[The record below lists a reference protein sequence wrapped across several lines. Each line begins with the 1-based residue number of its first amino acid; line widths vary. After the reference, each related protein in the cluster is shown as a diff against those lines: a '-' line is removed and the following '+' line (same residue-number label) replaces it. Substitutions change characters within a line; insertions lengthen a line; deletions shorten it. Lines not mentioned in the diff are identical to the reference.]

1 MPVQARSSTDAA
13 RSCAVRTRVV
23 VALSLLLAACASAP
37 TPGPFYQV
45 APAAGAQ
52 PGALLRA
59 EPMLAVPAGATA
71 TRIAYAS
78 TGLDGAPIAVSAVV
92 IVPAG
97 AAPARGRDIIAWA
110 HPTTGVARDC
120 APSLLP
126 DMYDKVQGLQAM
138 LAQGYV
144 IVATDYPGLGGP
156 GVHPYLVGVS
166 EGRAVLDSVRAAR
179 RLADVHTT
187 PRFAVWGHSQGGHA
201 ALFAGELARGY
212 APELELVGVAAAA
225 PATDL
230 AVLLRD
236 DLATSTGKILTALSL
251 WSWSRVYDDAL
262 TRVVAADALP
272 SVGRVAGTCLET
284 WGEAYRAAFDVEL
297 MPDPFLQGAP
307 FANEPWSGLL
317 ATNAPG
323 QASAGAPVFIAQGSA
338 DVVVRPDVTAQFVAG
353 LCRRNEKVRMLDM
366 PGVGHMTAAKVS
378 ANAAVEWMAAR
389 FAGAAPPDDCA
400 SRAPVRPVSTR

>member
-1 MPVQARSSTDAA
+1 MPVKARSNIDAA
-13 RSCAVRTRVV
+13 RSSAMRSRGVV
-23 VALSLLLAACASAP
+23 VVTLLLAACAGAP
-37 TPGPFYQV
+37 APGPFYQI
-45 APAAGAQ
+45 APGAGAQ

-59 EPMLAVPAGATA
+59 EPMAVAPAGATA
-71 TRIAYAS
+71 QRIAYAS

-110 HPTTGVARDC
+110 HPTTGVAREC

-126 DMYDKVQGLQAM
+126 NMYDKVQGLQVM

-144 IVATDYPGLGGP
+144 VVATDYPGLGGP
-156 GVHPYLVGVS
+156 GVHPYLVGIS

-179 RLADVHTT
+179 RLPDVRTS
-187 PRFAVWGHSQGGHA
+187 PRFAVWGHSQGGQA

-251 WSWSRVYDDAL
+251 WSWSRVYDDGL
-262 TRVVAADALP
+262 TRVVEAGAMS
-272 SVGRVAGTCLET
+272 SVGSIAGTCLET

-297 MPDPFLQGAP
+297 MPDPFLVGTP

-317 ATNAPG
+317 AKNAPG
-323 QASAGAPVFIAQGSA
+323 QAPAGAPVFIAQGSA
-338 DVVVRPDVTAQFVAG
+338 DVVVRPEVTAAFIAG
-353 LCRRNEKVRMLDM
+353 LCRRDEKVRVHNM
-366 PGVGHMTAAKVS
+366 PGVGHMTAAQVS
-378 ANAAVEWMAAR
+378 ASAAVEWMGAR
-389 FAGAAPPDDCA
+389 FAGTTPPDDCA
-400 SRAPVRPVSTR
+400 LRLPAR